1 LVPEAILQRNLALE
15 LVRVTEAAAIAAARQ
30 MGRGDKEAVDQAA
43 VDAMRFALGSIDMD
57 GTVII
62 GEGEKDEA
70 PMLYIGEKIGNGLPP
85 KTDVAVD
92 PVDGTRLTS
101 MGLQNAIAVVAVSE
115 AGSMY
120 FPPKVVYMEKI
131 AVGKEAAGV
140 IDIEAPPAENL
151 RRIAR
156 AQACEIK
163 DLTVVILDRDRH
175 IDLIKRVRDA
185 GARVKLIPDG
195 DVAGAITC
203 FMHDRTGLDVMMGV
217 GGAPEAVLAA
227 AAAKCLGGQM
237 ECKLWPRS
245 EEERRAALDAG
256 LPEADLKR
264 VFTSDDLIRSNDV
277 FFAATG
283 VTDGEM
289 LKGVHFFGN
298 GATTNSIV
306 MRSRTGTV
314 RRLDV
319 EHHWEGGEPY
329 GNGGSRG

>member
-1 LVPEAILQRNLALE
+1 MPEAILQRNLALE

-43 VDAMRFALGSIDMD
+43 VDAMRFALSSIDMD

-70 PMLYIGEKIGNGLPP
+70 PMLYIGEKIGNGLSP

-101 MGLQNAIAVVAVSE
+101 LGLQNAIAVVAVAE

-131 AVGKEAAGV
+131 AVGREAAGV

-156 AQACEIK
+156 AQNCEIK
-163 DLTVVILDRDRH
+163 DLTVVVLDRDRH
-175 IDLIKRVRDA
+175 KELIKQIRDA
-185 GARVKLIPDG
+185 GARIKLIPDG

-203 FMHDRTGLDVMMGV
+203 FMNDRTGLDVMMGI

-227 AAAKCLGGQM
+227 AAAKCLGGQI

-245 EEERRAALDAG
+245 EEEKKSALDAG

-264 VFTSDDLIRSNDV
+264 VFTRDDLIRSNDV

-306 MRSRTGTV
+306 MRSRTGTI

-319 EHHWEGGEPY
+319 EHHWEAGSEPY
-329 GNGGSRG
+329 MSR

>member
-1 LVPEAILQRNLALE
+1 VSVPEAILQRNLALE

-43 VDAMRFALGSIDMD
+43 VDAMRYALSSIDMD

-70 PMLYIGEKIGNGLPP
+70 PMLYMGEKIGNGLPP

-101 MGLQNAIAVVAVSE
+101 LGLPNAIAVVAVAE

-120 FPPKVVYMEKI
+120 FPPKIVYMEKI
-131 AVGKEAAGV
+131 AVGHEAAGV

-156 AQACEIK
+156 AQNCEIK
-163 DLTVVILDRDRH
+163 DLTVVVLDRDRH
-175 IDLIKRVRDA
+175 KDLIKQIREA
-185 GARVKLIPDG
+185 GARIKLIPDG

-203 FMHDRTGLDVMMGV
+203 FMHDRTGLDVMMGI

-227 AAAKCLGGQM
+227 AAAKCLGGQI

-245 EEERRAALDAG
+245 EDEKKAALAAG

-306 MRSRTGTV
+306 MRSRTGTI
-314 RRLDV
+314 RRMDV
-319 EHHWEGGEPY
+319 DHRWEAGSEPY
-329 GNGGSRG
+329 QPGR

>member
-1 LVPEAILQRNLALE
+1 M
-15 LVRVTEAAAIAAARQ
+15 VRVTEAAAIAAARW
-30 MGRGDKEAVDQAA
+30 MGRGDKEAVDGAA
-43 VDAMRFALGSIDMD
+43 VDAMRYALSSIDMD

-70 PMLYIGEKIGNGLPP
+70 PMLYIGEKIGNGMPP

-92 PVDGTRLTS
+92 PVDGTRLTAL
-101 MGLQNAIAVVAVSE
+101 GLAGAVAVMSVSE

-120 FPPKVVYMEKI
+120 FPPKIVYMEKI

-156 AQACEIK
+156 AQACDIA
-163 DLTVVILDRDRH
+163 DLTVVVLDRDRH
-175 IDLIKRVRDA
+175 KDLIGQIRAA
-185 GARVKLIPDG
+185 GARIKLIPDG

-203 FMHDRTGLDVMMGV
+203 FMHEQTGLDVMMGI
-217 GGAPEAVLAA
+217 GGSPEAVLAA
-227 AAAKCLGGQM
+227 SAAKCLGGRM

-245 EEERRAALDAG
+245 DEERRAALDAG
-256 LPEADLKR
+256 LNEGDLKR
-264 VFTSDDLIRSNDV
+264 VFTSDDLVKSNDV

-289 LKGVHFFGN
+289 LKGVHFFGK

-306 MRSRTGTV
+306 MRSRTGTI
-314 RRLDV
+314 RRIDS
-319 EHHWEGGEPY
+319 EHHWEEEPY
-329 GNGGSRG
+329 QRNGK